1 DHWPEHPAL
10 PRRRAHD
17 DLHRHPDDRRYHPH
31 DDGREARYPGAREPD
46 VRLLMR
52 LRGERGRVSD
62 GGGGLPARHP
72 RPCLQHSPEAA
83 EGGGARMTTTPPPM
97 LQAPVNQPP
106 ARSFRRRMSNPIGSA
121 IAIVIAILWTLPT
134 FGLFISSFR
143 PEADVKT
150 SGWWT
155 FFANPSF
162 TLENY
167 DTILF
172 GRSSTWSLLDY
183 IVNSEIGRASC
194 RE

>member
-1 DHWPEHPAL
+1 
-10 PRRRAHD
+10 
-17 DLHRHPDDRRYHPH
+17 
-31 DDGREARYPGAREPD
+31 
-46 VRLLMR
+46 MT
-52 LRGERGRVSD
+52 
-62 GGGGLPARHP
+62 
-72 RPCLQHSPEAA
+72 
-83 EGGGARMTTTPPPM
+83 TTTPPM
-97 LQAPVNQPP
+97 VQAPVKQPP
-106 ARSFRRRMSNPIGSA
+106 ARSFKRRMSNPIGSA

-183 IVNSEIGRASC
+183 IVNSVVITIPATIIPLSIAIMAAYAFSVLEWRGRDWVFVGVFADRKSVGWGSRVPVGGTGARRIEVRSWRWRGC
-194 RE
+194 